1 MNPKAATPYRHRLV
15 AVALAAA
22 WVGAFAATSPPATGP
37 QAMPKSDPSGCRVV
51 LDPVHPGWGDY
62 VCP

>member
-1 MNPKAATPYRHRLV
+1 MGPKATPYRHRLV

-22 WVGAFAATSPPATGP
+22 WIGAFAATSPPATGE
-37 QAMPKSDPSGCRVV
+37 QSVPKPNSSGCSFVP
-51 LDPVHPGWGDY
+51 DPAHAGFGDN